1 MTFDNSD
8 ENQCKS
14 LYDVKWIEF
23 TLLINTVTR
32 TIMQTSIDS
41 PILMFVQSQREIIW
55 GLKVISQERKSEFM
69 ILQGESLSESA
80 RLCITTLALM
90 WSTLHS

>member
-90 WSTLHS
+90 